1 MISWAVLL
9 LAVGATTV
17 NELGARGVEIVFS
30 ADAVSRDAYSFP
42 GAVWLSGH
50 GEPNLPSLRYKIGIP
65 QDGSVTVRIAGH
77 EETILEDVTIE
88 PARYVGVPEGV
99 SRTLPRI
106 RADVYEQDRFFP
118 DSVLWVSEP
127 GYFRDLRTVEIRINP
142 VRYNPVTRRLKV
154 ARQLRVV
161 VEFQG
166 QPRIRRSIDR
176 GYEAIYRQT
185 VVNYEQ
191 CQDWERLPA
200 TARQDPFAGRT
211 WFKIE
216 VDEAG
221 LYRIGQAEITAAGL
235 DPEQFDPRTM
245 KIYTAPFD
253 ILPRTVPLPD
263 SLDSLVE
270 VPVYVQGEADGVFD
284 AEDYLVF
291 YGEAA
296 SHFLPD
302 TTIVWFEN
310 GYATKNVY
318 WFTFGGVEGQRMEQ
332 IDAAWNGTSAD
343 TVVNAITHNEID
355 IGNPSRSGT
364 NWYWAD
370 ISPLSGPSG
379 SAQVSVAHPAAA
391 GIARVRAAFFTLN
404 PGTFIYQFA
413 LGGSTFFSD
422 TLYLPEQSN
431 MPPFYLN
438 GSGALTGD
446 SSIFRF
452 DVIRPATTL
461 TSLTAYLNAVD
472 IAYERRAVL
481 NAPFHVLRPESG
493 EYSIR
498 CDGVGAAPFVLDVTA
513 HRAPKM
519 LANLT
524 LEGTTLRLSSGASG
538 PQLLYFTAAGHAVP
552 AVLVAADPGRLRG
565 PADGCEYIIITHQDF
580 YSAILPL
587 AEHRSREYLTRVVVV
602 DDIYDDF
609 SFGRFDPLAIKH
621 FLQYTTTQWSPY
633 PKYVLLVGDAT
644 YDYKNN
650 LNKLDPPNFVPMYE
664 SGTFLSGDPVFI
676 RNMVYEGEY
685 VNFGQG
691 EVMCLGR
698 ITVRNRQEVRD
709 FIDKLIAYETGSI
722 TGPWTKRALL
732 TADDEYAMYS
742 GQGIWENP
750 STHTGAC
757 ERNSAQ
763 IPDSLYDLAK
773 VYMISYPPHGAT
785 VAEKAN
791 AREAFIREFNKGALL
806 GVFYGH
812 GNTHQLAHEILFLS
826 PYMGRINNGRRAP
839 FFYFGSCNVGRFNDS
854 DYECL
859 GEDFVRIADGAIGTM
874 AATAGTTPSP
884 NETIGARLCY
894 NITRPDTALTMGEVS
909 VIARDG
915 YWSLHYLLIGDPAT
929 RFRKMYQPVHFTPT
943 PDSVRPL
950 EPLAIAASDVPN
962 HLRVFVRDTTHIEQF
977 DATTADRISGWVYR
991 LVQVS
996 DTPTFVPYGYYIDGK
1011 EVYTGYW
1018 DTTTATIITPR
1029 VSTTNLPVLKV
1040 SGIYGDRSGVLDSV
1054 RVYGSAL
1061 ASADNTGPEIELYE
1075 GGRKLQ
1081 DGDWV
1086 DKNFTLTGRVA
1097 DSSGINLLY
1106 SVESTNGFYLYI
1118 NSNLGSKIDLRDY
1131 FRYDRNSYTSGEFT
1145 VPVDLPAAVDT
1156 LTINVVDNNFYQ
1168 TVHRIVLN
1176 TELYGSITISDFL
1189 IYPNPLRNEGGLWF
1203 TFNVTRGGLAEIK
1216 VFTIAGRLIRTIG
1229 NVSCAAGYNQVYWD
1243 GRDSFGDEISNGVY
1257 IVKAYV
1263 RADNSRDDV
1272 VEKFIIAR

>member
-1 MISWAVLL
+1 MISFAALL

-17 NELGARGVEIVFS
+17 NELGTRGVEIFFS
-30 ADAVSRDAYSFP
+30 AEAVSREDHSFP

-50 GEPNLPSLRYKIGIP
+50 GEPNVPSLRYKIGVP
-65 QDGSVTVRIAGH
+65 QAGSVAVRVVSHREA
-77 EETILEDVTIE
+77 ILEDVTLE
-88 PARYVGVPEGV
+88 PAHYVGVQEAG
-99 SRTLPRI
+99 SREAVRFH
-106 RADVYEQDRFFP
+106 AGVYEQNRFFP
-118 DSVLWVSEP
+118 DRLVSVSEP
-127 GYFRDLRTVEIRINP
+127 GYFRDLYTVELRINP
-142 VRYNPVTRRLKV
+142 VRYNPVTR
-154 ARQLRVV
+154 QLRVAREMRV
-161 VEFQG
+161 IVEFQG
-166 QPRIRRSIDR
+166 QPRSHRSADR
-176 GYEAIYRQT
+176 AYDAIYRQT

-200 TARQDPFAGRT
+200 PARRDPFAGRT

-216 VDEAG
+216 VAEAG
-221 LYRIGQAEITAAGL
+221 IYRIGHAEIIAAGL
-235 DPEQFDPRTM
+235 DPGQFDPRTM

-253 ILPRTVPLPD
+253 ILPRTVPLSD

-270 VPVYVQGEADGVFD
+270 VPVHVQGEDDGVFD

-291 YGEAA
+291 YGGAA

-302 TTIVWFEN
+302 TAVVWFEN
-310 GYATKNVY
+310 GYATKSVY
-318 WFTFGGVEGQRMEQ
+318 WFTFGGVEGRRMEQ
-332 IDAAWNGTSAD
+332 VNAAWNGTPAD
-343 TVVNAITHNEID
+343 TTVNAITHNEID
-355 IGNPSRSGT
+355 VGNPSRSGT

-370 ISPLSGPSG
+370 VSPLTGPSG
-379 SAQVSVAHPAAA
+379 SAQVRVAHPAAA
-391 GIARVRAAFFTLN
+391 GLARVRAAFFTLN
-404 PGTFIYQFA
+404 SGTFIYRFA
-413 LGGSTFFSD
+413 LDGNTFFSD

-431 MPPFYLN
+431 TPPIYLT
-438 GSGALTGD
+438 GSGALAGD
-446 SSIFRF
+446 SSTFLF
-452 DVIRPATTL
+452 EVIRPATTL
-461 TSLTAYLNAVD
+461 ASLAAYLNAVD
-472 IAYERRAVL
+472 ISYARRTVL
-481 NAPFHVLRPESG
+481 NAPFHVLETGPR

-498 CDGVGAAPFVLDVTA
+498 CDGVGSQPYVLDISA
-513 HRAPKM
+513 LRAPKM

-524 LEGTTLRLSSGASG
+524 LEGTTLRLSSGTSG
-538 PQLLYFTAAGHAVP
+538 PQLLYFSALNFAVP
-552 AVLVAADPGRLRG
+552 AELVPADPGRLRSQ
-565 PADGCEYIIITHQDF
+565 ADGCEYIIISHKDF
-580 YSAILPL
+580 RNAILPL
-587 AEHRSREYLTRVVVV
+587 AEYRSREYVTRVVDV

-621 FLQYTTTQWSPY
+621 FLHWTTTQWSPY
-633 PKYVLLVGDAT
+633 PKYVLIVGDAT

-650 LNKLDPPNFVPMYE
+650 LKKLDPPNFVPMYE
-664 SGTFLSGDPVFI
+664 HGTYLSGDPVFI
-676 RNMVYEGEY
+676 RNTVYEGEY

-709 FIDKLIAYETGSI
+709 FIDKLITYETGSI
-722 TGPWTKRALL
+722 TGHWTKRALL

-742 GQGIWENP
+742 GQGAWEHP

-785 VAEKAN
+785 IAEKGN
-791 AREAFIREFNKGALL
+791 AREAFTREFNKGALF
-806 GVFYGH
+806 GAFYGH

-826 PYMGRINNGRRAP
+826 PYMGRINNGRRTP
-839 FFYFGSCNVGRFNDS
+839 FFYFGSCNVGRFDDS

-859 GEDFVRIADGAIGTM
+859 AEDFVRIRSGAIGTM
-874 AATAGTTPSP
+874 AATAGTTSSP
-884 NETIGARLCY
+884 NESIGARLCY
-894 NITRPDTALTMGEVS
+894 NIARPDTALTMGEVS

-929 RFRKMYQPVHFTPT
+929 RFRKMFQPVHFTQA

-950 EPLAIAASDVPN
+950 EPLKIAASDVPN

-996 DTPTFVPYGYYIDGK
+996 DIPTFVPYGYYIDGK

-1018 DTTTATIITPR
+1018 DADTATVITPR

-1040 SGIYGDRSGVLDSV
+1040 SGIYGERSGALDSV
-1054 RVYGSAL
+1054 RVYGTAL
-1061 ASADNTGPEIELYE
+1061 ASADNTGPEIKLYE
-1075 GGRKLQ
+1075 GGRELK

-1086 DKNFTLTGRVA
+1086 EKNFTLTGRVA

-1118 NSNLGSKIDLRDY
+1118 NGNLGNKIDLRDY

-1145 VPVDLPAAVDT
+1145 VPIDLPAAVDT

-1176 TELYGSITISDFL
+1176 AELYGSIAISDFL
-1189 IYPNPLRNEGGLWF
+1189 TYPNPLRKEGGLWF
-1203 TFNVTRGGLAEIK
+1203 TFNVTRAGQAEIMI
-1216 VFTIAGRLIRTIG
+1216 FTIAGRLIRTIG
-1229 NVSCAAGYNQVYWD
+1229 NISCTAGYNQVYWD
-1243 GRDSFGDEISNGVY
+1243 GRDSFGDGISNGVY